1 MAHARIVDVAA
12 ERYRLLV
19 ESSPLIPWEADA
31 QTWQFTYV
39 GPQAEDLL
47 GYPVEA
53 WYTDGFWAERV
64 HHDDRAETV
73 ATCKELSAKGGH
85 YEFEYRMIRADGQ
98 IVWIQDVV
106 SVEMRD
112 GVPALLRGYLIDV
125 TARKEAESALAR
137 NERRMRVMADAL
149 PVVISYIG
157 SDLRYQFSN
166 LAHQKF
172 HNLTREEIIGRLV
185 WEVIGQDTYDAV
197 EHRVKAA
204 LAGQMITYEA
214 EVPHR
219 GVLLHVHASYVPHF
233 DDRGNVLGIY
243 LLVQDVTERVHAEEE
258 SRRERA
264 ELAHVAR
271 VATVGELTAS
281 FAHQLN
287 QPLAAIVSNA
297 QAAQRYLGRKRPDYH
312 EVQGALGDIADDG
325 KRAGDVIGRMRSLL
339 KKGDLARARLQI
351 NSVIQDV
358 LGLVCHDLI
367 GMNVLI
373 RTDLASDLPDL
384 LGDRIQLQQVVL
396 NLTLNALE
404 AMEDQNDE
412 PSQIV
417 FQTVLIDQNNVGVNV
432 QDSGKGLEPGEQD
445 RIFDAFYTTKAK
457 GLGMGLSINRTI
469 VEAHGGRLWGAS
481 NPDRGATFSF
491 TLPIGEQQAD

>member
-1 MAHARIVDVAA
+1 MASVDMAT

-19 ESSPLIPWEADA
+19 ESSPLVPWEADA

-64 HHDDRAETV
+64 HDDDRAETL
-73 ATCKELSAKGGH
+73 ATCQELSAKGGH

-98 IVWIQDVV
+98 IIWIHDVV
-106 SVEMRD
+106 SVEMQD

-125 TARKEAESALAR
+125 TARKDAEAALAR
-137 NERRMRVMADAL
+137 SERRMAVMADAL

-157 SDLRYQFSN
+157 SDFRYRFSN
-166 LAHQKF
+166 LAHQRF
-172 HNLTREEIIGRLV
+172 HGLPRESIIDQFI
-185 WEVIGQDTYDAV
+185 WDVIGQETYDAV
-197 EHRVKAA
+197 RDRIEAA
-204 LAGQMITYEA
+204 LSGQQITFEK
-214 EVPHR
+214 EVPHKA
-219 GVLLHVHASYVPHF
+219 GLLHVHASYVPHF
-233 DDRGNVLGIY
+233 DIDGSVLGMYALI
-243 LLVQDVTERVHAEEE
+243 QDVTERVHAEEE
-258 SRRERA
+258 SRRHRA

-271 VATVGELTAS
+271 VATLGELTAS
-281 FAHQLN
+281 FAHQLS

-297 QAAQRYLGRKRPDYH
+297 QAARRYLGREQPDYH
-312 EVQGALGDIADDG
+312 ELQGALVDIADDG
-325 KRAGDVIGRMRSLL
+325 LRAGEVIRRIRSLL
-339 KKGDLARARLQI
+339 KKGDLARTPLHI
-351 NSVIQDV
+351 NGVIQDV
-358 LGLVCHDLI
+358 LGLVDRDLI
-367 GMNVLI
+367 SMNVII
-373 RTDLASDLPDL
+373 RTDLAPDLPVL

-404 AMEDQNDE
+404 AMEDQNDAPCE
-412 PSQIV
+412 IV
-417 FQTVLIDQNNVGVNV
+417 FQTALIDLNHICVSV
-432 QDSGKGLEPGEQD
+432 QDSGKGLAPDEQD
-445 RIFDAFYTTKAK
+445 RIFEAFYTTKAE

-491 TLPIGEQQAD
+491 TLSIGEQQAD

>member
-39 GPQAEDLL
+39 GPQAEELL
-47 GYPVEA
+47 GYPVES
-53 WYTDGFWAERV
+53 WYTDGFWAECI
-64 HHDDRAETV
+64 HEEDRAEAI
-73 ATCKELSAKGGH
+73 ATCVRLSQQGGH

-125 TARKEAESALAR
+125 TARKDTETALAR
-137 NERRMRVMADAL
+137 SERRLAVMADAL

-157 SDLRYQFSN
+157 ADLQYRFSN
-166 LAHQKF
+166 LAHQQL
-172 HNLTREEIIGRLV
+172 HGLPRESIIGHFV
-185 WEVIGQDTYDAV
+185 WDVIGQDTYDAV
-197 EHRVKAA
+197 EDRVKAA
-204 LAGQMITYEA
+204 LGGQKITYEA

-219 GVLLHVHASYVPHF
+219 GVARHVHASYVPHF
-233 DDRGNVLGIY
+233 DNEGKVLGMYALI
-243 LLVQDVTERVHAEEE
+243 QDVTERVHAEEE
-258 SRRERA
+258 SRRHRA

-271 VATVGELTAS
+271 VATVGALTAS

-287 QPLAAIVSNA
+287 QPLTAIVSNA
-297 QAAQRYLGRKRPDYH
+297 QAAQRYLAREQPDYD
-312 EVQGALGDIADDG
+312 EVQGALVDIVDDG
-325 KRAGDVIGRMRSLL
+325 KRAGEVIGRMRSLL
-339 KKGDLARARLQI
+339 KKGDLARAGLQI

-373 RTDLASDLPDL
+373 RTDLASDLPDV
-384 LGDRIQLQQVVL
+384 LGDRNQLQQVVL

-404 AMEDQNDE
+404 AMEDQGDE
-412 PSQIV
+412 PHEIV
-417 FQTVLIDQNNVGVNV
+417 FQTALIDQNNVGVSV
-432 QDSGKGLEPGEQD
+432 QDSGMGLAPGEQD

-491 TLPIGEQQAD
+491 TLPIGEQQTD